1 LGGGA
6 ILVETQSSGESF
18 LTLHG
23 VFFSNNRV
31 FGESAQGNDILN
43 GGVVAV
49 ETCDEEEFSITETSA
64 LAKVAYSGGQFQG
77 ADNSYTCVKKCD
89 ASGAPENGGAGTCN
103 AQLLMGSR

>member
-1 LGGGA
+1 MEYFSPT
-6 ILVETQSSGESF
+6 IVF
-18 LTLHG
+18 LEKAPRATT
-23 VFFSNNRV
+23 F
-31 FGESAQGNDILN
+31 
-43 GGVVAV
+43 
-49 ETCDEEEFSITETSA
+49 EEEFSITETSA